1 MTLSPMRCGRITG
14 SRVAAVLGVSPYDTP
29 DDVMRAMVRQYWGDE
44 AEFEGNDA
52 TRWGVE
58 HEQDGIDAYE
68 RQTGLLT
75 HSGQEFA
82 THPEHD
88 WLGVTPDGLVGSG
101 GLLEVKCPRWAR
113 YATADDVPHY
123 VAQVQLQLAVCDRS
137 WGDLAVWRPWS
148 LAVSRIPRD
157 HEWLDDHLAAL
168 EAFHAEYEATVASET
183 LSAPHRASRDVVPDG
198 WAEAAAE
205 YLELLDDRD
214 AVSTRLEAVRSELIR
229 LAGGAPA
236 RGAGLQISSTRRKG
250 TIDGRRVLA
259 ALVDARPDVDPETFR
274 GAGSETW
281 TVRRWAGDRAS
292 DS

>member
-14 SRVAAVLGVSPYDTP
+14 SRVAAALGMSPYDTR
-29 DDVMRAMVRQYWGDE
+29 DDVMRAMVRQHWGEVD
-44 AEFEGNDA
+44 EFEGNAA

-183 LSAPHRASRDVVPDG
+183 LSAPHRASRDIVPDG

-214 AVSTRLEAVRSELIR
+214 AVSTRLESVRSELIR
-229 LAGGAPA
+229 LAGGAPT

-274 GAGSETW
+274 GEGSETW